1 MSEIELP
8 ERMKQRRAKLLNA
21 TYEYFLAVLEMDRNE
36 AALRFPM
43 DEKLMWV
50 LFGYADTML
59 ERLGYNV
66 CCPDIYVQDG
76 NKVLCNTTHCGCK
89 TCHIRETS
97 KMSEQLRD
105 VIESAGYTIVSED
118 ISGIRIWNPKDDECT
133 ISITAKL
140 NS

>member
-50 LFGYADTML
+50 LFGIRRHYAGT
-59 ERLGYNV
+59 
-66 CCPDIYVQDG
+66 
-76 NKVLCNTTHCGCK
+76 
-89 TCHIRETS
+89 
-97 KMSEQLRD
+97 
-105 VIESAGYTIVSED
+105 
-118 ISGIRIWNPKDDECT
+118 SGIQCMLPGHLCT
-133 ISITAKL
+133 GWKESTV
-140 NS
+140 

>member
-66 CCPDIYVQDG
+66 CCPDIYVQDVK
-76 NKVLCNTTHCGCK
+76 KVLCNTTHCGCK

>member
-1 MSEIELP
+1 
-8 ERMKQRRAKLLNA
+8 
-21 TYEYFLAVLEMDRNE
+21 MDRNE

-43 DEKLMWV
+43 DEQLMWI

-59 ERLGYNV
+59 ERLGFNV
-66 CCPDIYVQDG
+66 CYPDIYVQDG
-76 NKVLCNTTHCGCK
+76 KKVLCNTTHCGCK

-118 ISGIRIWNPKDDECT
+118 ISGIRIWFAIDDECT
-133 ISITAKL
+133 FSIR
-140 NS
+140 